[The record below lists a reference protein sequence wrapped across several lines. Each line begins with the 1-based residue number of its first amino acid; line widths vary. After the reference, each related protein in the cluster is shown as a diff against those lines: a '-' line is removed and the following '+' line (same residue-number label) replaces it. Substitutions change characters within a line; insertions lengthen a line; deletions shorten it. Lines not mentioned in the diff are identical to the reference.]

1 MTLYLCTETVT
12 ISSRG
17 PTNQSMFTK
26 IAQYK
31 QALHVDELN
40 ALSVFPTKDLC
51 TQTILTL

>member
-1 MTLYLCTETVT
+1 
-12 ISSRG
+12 
-17 PTNQSMFTK
+17 MFTK